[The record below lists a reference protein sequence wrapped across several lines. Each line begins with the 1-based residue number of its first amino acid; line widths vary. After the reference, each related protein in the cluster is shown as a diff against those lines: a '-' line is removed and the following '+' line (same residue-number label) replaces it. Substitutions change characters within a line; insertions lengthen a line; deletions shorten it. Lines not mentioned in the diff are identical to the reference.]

1 MKYRYTTKELTE
13 IFFEA
18 LGLFN
23 ECLESDISESNTV
36 IAFFTPDNGIA
47 VYEKFCKE
55 HFPKNLSEN
64 YKAEGYM
71 DSFAAQA
78 FVSVKEY
85 GVLIR
90 EDIDFTLAE
99 LQYTLLHEISHMF
112 CTRNEVENGCFFD
125 RYCMG
130 SGEEDGII
138 NAGYAIWREA
148 IADIMADSVLSE
160 NATMTLNQVKTE
172 VLKLFDQVG
181 FENPDSKKCVS
192 LILAYIMI
200 SREVAC
206 TYEWQEAEKEIEN
219 QISFSNSIMML
230 LLEMSFVKMK
240 ESPFW
245 EITPDFIIDLGSTY
259 IAMLASK
266 RLQSM

>member
-1 MKYRYTTKELTE
+1 MKYRYTIKELTE

-18 LGLFN
+18 LSLFN

-36 IAFFTPDNGIA
+36 IAFFTPENGVD
-47 VYEKFCKE
+47 VYEKLCKE

-64 YKAEGYM
+64 YKADGYM

-78 FVSVKEY
+78 FVNDKEY

-99 LQYTLLHEISHMF
+99 LQFTLLHEISHMF

-148 IADIMADSVLSE
+148 VADIMADSVLSE
-160 NATMTLNQVKTE
+160 NATMTLKQAKRE
-172 VLKLFDQVG
+172 VLELFDKIS

-206 TYEWQEAEKEIEN
+206 TYEWQKAKMEIEN
-219 QISFSNSIMML
+219 QIGFDNSIMML
-230 LLEMSFVKMK
+230 LLEMSFIKLK
-240 ESPFW
+240 ENPFW
-245 EITPDFIIDLGSTY
+245 KITPDFIMDLGSTY
-259 IAMLASK
+259 ITMLASK
-266 RLQSM
+266 RLQFM